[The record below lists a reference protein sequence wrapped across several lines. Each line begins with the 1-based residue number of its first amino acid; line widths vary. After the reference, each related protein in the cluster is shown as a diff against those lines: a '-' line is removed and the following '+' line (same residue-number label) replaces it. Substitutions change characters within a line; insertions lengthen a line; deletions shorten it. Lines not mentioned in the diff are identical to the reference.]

1 MSQSTSIIERDEIEE
16 NDKSVSLNNDEL
28 VSDEISDII
37 TEKPGWVIRHG
48 VTLIG
53 AVILLLLLF
62 SWFVRYPDVIKAPMS
77 IVAVNAPKK
86 VLARSEG
93 KLQSLLVT
101 NGDLVEANQPLAYL
115 QSTGNHSDV
124 FAIQKWI
131 MHVEE
136 AISNNNI
143 DVLSSIKLPKHTS
156 LGELQQPFY
165 EFQANYHEVLQTL
178 SHGFYVQELS
188 ALEKD
193 MEFIEEQNKIL
204 LKQKQLAIDDYDI
217 QEKEFKAK
225 EYLAREKV
233 IAPLE
238 FGHDK
243 STIINK
249 SASLQQMEA
258 QLLGQKVAYHNKKK
272 EIMEIKKQIE
282 DLQNRFFSSLSV
294 LKNKIGEWISHYVIL
309 SPEAGKLQF
318 ETTLLENQYIN
329 NAQELFYVEP
339 ENSMFYGEIVANQ
352 AGIGKVTIGQSVIV
366 RLESYPSNEFGYLQG
381 KVTYVS
387 SLLVRDSRFLIH
399 VSLSN
404 GMRTNYD
411 KTIPFKSS
419 MKAQAEIITQDR
431 RLLEKLFSNIIDKV
445 RR

>member
-1 MSQSTSIIERDEIEE
+1 
-16 NDKSVSLNNDEL
+16 
-28 VSDEISDII
+28 
-37 TEKPGWVIRHG
+37 
-48 VTLIG
+48 
-53 AVILLLLLF
+53 
-62 SWFVRYPDVIKAPMS
+62 MS

-101 NGDLVEANQPLAYL
+101 NGDLVDANQPLAYL

-136 AISNNNI
+136 AISDNNI

-188 ALEKD
+188 ALKKD
-193 MEFIEEQNKIL
+193 MEFIEEQNIIL

-249 SASLQQMEA
+249 SSSLQQMEA
-258 QLLGQKVAYHNKKK
+258 QLLGQKVAYHNKQK
-272 EIMEIKKQIE
+272 EIMEIEKQIE
-282 DLQNRFFSSLSV
+282 DLQNKFFSSLSV
-294 LKNKIGEWISHYVIL
+294 LKNKIEEWISHYVIL

-329 NAQELFYVEP
+329 NAQY
-339 ENSMFYGEIVANQ
+339 N
-352 AGIGKVTIGQSVIV
+352 
-366 RLESYPSNEFGYLQG
+366 R
-381 KVTYVS
+381 
-387 SLLVRDSRFLIH
+387 R
-399 VSLSN
+399 
-404 GMRTNYD
+404 
-411 KTIPFKSS
+411 FKSCTFQTS
-419 MKAQAEIITQDR
+419 NRAYFECGSNPPKI
-431 RLLEKLFSNIIDKV
+431 EKKLHFVQQTKPQI
-445 RR
+445 